1 MDDRMNC
8 EGIQYMRELGLGMEY
23 MIMGLS
29 FLVEKGFFLASSG
42 FFMQEQD
49 MACGDG

>member
-8 EGIQYMRELGLGMEY
+8 EGMQFMRELRLGMEY

-29 FLVEKGFFLASSG
+29 FLVGKGFFFASSG